1 MRRRG
6 MEPGVVMLQAETIP
20 ADETVAEALE
30 LETEA
35 EVHHLRRLLT
45 ANAIP
50 MAIEENWLPAALLP
64 DLLRT
69 SPSFSVYAELTQAGL
84 TPQWGEDMIEAHAAT
99 PQEAALL
106 SVQENAPTLD
116 ITRRTFHEHCAIDY
130 SHTLFRADRYTLWV
144 PVAAP
149 KPAFR
154 PARPQP

>member
-1 MRRRG
+1 
-6 MEPGVVMLQAETIP
+6 
-20 ADETVAEALE
+20 
-30 LETEA
+30 
-35 EVHHLRRLLT
+35 
-45 ANAIP
+45 
-50 MAIEENWLPAALLP
+50 
-64 DLLRT
+64 
-69 SPSFSVYAELTQAGL
+69 
-84 TPQWGEDMIEAHAAT
+84 MIEAHAAT